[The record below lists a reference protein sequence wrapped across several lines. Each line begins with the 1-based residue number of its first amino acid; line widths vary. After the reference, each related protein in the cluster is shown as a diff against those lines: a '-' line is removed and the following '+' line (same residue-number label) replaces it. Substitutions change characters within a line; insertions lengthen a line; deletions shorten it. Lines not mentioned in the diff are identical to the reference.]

1 MTMQELIEKSVKEN
15 LDRLGLKP
23 MTPKNVRWVFSDN
36 LDAEPEDWNE
46 VGGRYVRGVIGVEEF
61 VKMHTPLTIS
71 EGFTIKGLDNIEGC
85 GAIVDMGSGAEM
97 PPVKPSTE
105 QDLHVSSLAE
115 QEAKLDKIKSAL
127 LMIISE
133 HQSITIW
140 NRSLADSISSLRE
153 ALEEL

>member
-1 MTMQELIEKSVKEN
+1 MTMQELIDKSVKEN
-15 LDRLGLKP
+15 LDRAGLKP
-23 MTPKNVRWVFSDN
+23 MTPKNVRWVFSEEACKPMKDSG
-36 LDAEPEDWNE
+36 
-46 VGGRYVRGVIGVEEF
+46 VGRY
-61 VKMHTPLTIS
+61 MT
-71 EGFTIKGLDNIEGC
+71 
-85 GAIVDMGSGAEM
+85 AEVSFG
-97 PPVKPSTE
+97 PNSHSATVKPSTE
-105 QDLHVSSLAE
+105 QDLHVSSLAK